1 MNEHPVILRRSLH
14 DELATRLRDM
24 IVDGALKP
32 AQKVPEAELCER
44 FGVSRTPMREALKV
58 LAAEGLINLLPNRG
72 AVVAKITL
80 EEIKELFP
88 IMGALEAL
96 ASELACARIDDG
108 AVAEIRRLH
117 EAMMSNYD
125 RGDWLR
131 YSKLNR
137 AIHEA
142 IFAAAGNASLSAF
155 YQQLIIRTHSIRFVA
170 KKSPMRWRQAV
181 DEHKQMLSAL
191 ERRDGKKLAKIMVV
205 HLQHKAEAVYEALKE
220 LEL

>member
-24 IVDGALKP
+24 IVEGDLKP
-32 AQKVPEAELCER
+32 AQKIPEAELCER

-58 LAAEGLINLLPNRG
+58 LAAEGLISLLPNRG

-80 EEIKELFP
+80 QEIKELFP

-96 ASELACARIDDG
+96 AGELACARIDER
-108 AVAEIRRLH
+108 ALAEIRRLH
-117 EAMMSNYD
+117 EKMVDHYE
-125 RGDWLR
+125 RGDWLH

-155 YQQLIIRTHSIRFVA
+155 YQQLIFRIHSIRFVA

-181 DEHKQMLSAL
+181 EEHKQIMAAL

-205 HLQHKAEAVYEALKE
+205 HLAHKVESVNEALQE
-220 LEL
+220 L

>member
-1 MNEHPVILRRSLH
+1 MNEGPSILRRSLH

-32 AQKVPEAELCER
+32 AQKVPEAELCVR

-58 LAAEGLINLLPNRG
+58 LASEGLITLLPNRG
-72 AVVAKITL
+72 AVVAKITQQ
-80 EEIKELFP
+80 EIKELFP

-96 ASELACARIDDG
+96 AGELACAKIDDR
-108 AVAEIRRLH
+108 ALAEIRRRH
-117 EAMMSNYD
+117 ESMMSSYE

-142 IFAAAGNASLSAF
+142 IFAAAGNTSLGVL

-181 DEHKQMLSAL
+181 EEHKQIMSAL
-191 ERRDGKKLAKIMVV
+191 ERRDGKMLAKIMVI
-205 HLQHKAEAVYEALKE
+205 HLQHKEEVVQEALKE
-220 LEL
+220 AKP

>member
-1 MNEHPVILRRSLH
+1 MNDLPAIPRRSLH

-32 AQKVPEAELCER
+32 AQKVPEARLCER

-58 LAAEGLINLLPNRG
+58 LAAEGLINLVPNRG
-72 AVVAKITL
+72 AVVAKITPQ
-80 EEIKELFP
+80 EIEELFP

-96 ASELACARIDDG
+96 AGELACARIDG
-108 AVAEIRRLH
+108 RALAEIRRRH
-117 EAMMSNYD
+117 EAMLGHYQ

-181 DEHKQMLSAL
+181 DEHKQIMAAL
-191 ERRDGKKLAKIMVV
+191 ARRDGKRLAKIMVA
-205 HLQHKAEAVYEALKE
+205 HLQHKADSVQEALE
-220 LEL
+220 ALG